1 MLNVISIIPP
11 SLEKF
16 LEEFKDLF
24 IEPQFENFKVYPFGL
39 QLELKRTN
47 IQTIDEC
54 RPKSN
59 YDSLHHFLTNSPWD
73 EEKVN
78 NRRIEIIQRD
88 KRTRSYPDGSL
99 VIDDVA
105 CKKSKSATKSKQLKY
120 STLAVRKVLL
130 TAT

>member
-16 LEEFKDLF
+16 LGEFKDLF
-24 IEPQFENFKVYPFGL
+24 IKPQFENFKVYPLGL

-47 IQTIDEC
+47 IQTINEC
-54 RPKSN
+54 RIKGN

-78 NRRIEIIQRD
+78 NRRIEIIQKD
-88 KRTRSYPDGSL
+88 SRTKSRPHGAL

-105 CKKSKSATKSKQLKY
+105 L
-120 STLAVRKVLL
+120 
-130 TAT
+130 

>member
-16 LEEFKDLF
+16 LGEFKDLF
-24 IEPQFENFKVYPFGL
+24 IEPQFKNFKVYPFDL

-47 IQTIDEC
+47 IQSINEC

-88 KRTRSYPDGSL
+88 NRTISRPDGAL
-99 VIDDVA
+99 VINDVA
-105 CKKSKSATKSKQLKY
+105 RKKSKSATKIE
-120 STLAVRKVLL
+120 AAKVQY
-130 TAT
+130 